1 MTGALSQIMP
11 THPEPAATEN
21 APKTSL
27 NNDFHRLARP
37 LQHHNPA
44 TNINKLY

>member
-1 MTGALSQIMP
+1 MTGALSENYP
-11 THPEPAATEN
+11 HTPEPGVTEN

-27 NNDFHRLARP
+27 NNDFHALARP

-44 TNINKLY
+44 TNIN